1 LLSTHNNSSQPS
13 EIQISSNDLPENDF
27 NSVFKSL
34 PPFYNKLKREKGE
47 DDDQLAPC
55 FVSGVPGSFNRRFF
69 PIESAICSFLLQ
81 SSLALSGLENNKGNI
96 YNAKTSPLDV
106 FEAYSKQFQRDFSRS
121 IVDPTWDDCC
131 FVWELLTKSPLDMV
145 PEGLV
150 QEEDIDSFNMPFYT
164 PYKDEVKDIIEGEGS
179 FTLDKLEVFEDKHKT
194 FGNDYIGRIVAK
206 SIRAVVVPMFSSH
219 FGDSIIDNLFERF
232 GECVDEELDVEK
244 AKYFDIVI
252 ALEKR

>member
-1 LLSTHNNSSQPS
+1 MVVKSVLHMNAGIKGDTSYGNNSK
-13 EIQISSNDLPENDF
+13 NDF

-55 FVSGVPGSFNRRFF
+55 FVSGVPGSFNG
-69 PIESAICSFLLQ
+69 
-81 SSLALSGLENNKGNI
+81 SLHWLSQVPEGLENNKGNI